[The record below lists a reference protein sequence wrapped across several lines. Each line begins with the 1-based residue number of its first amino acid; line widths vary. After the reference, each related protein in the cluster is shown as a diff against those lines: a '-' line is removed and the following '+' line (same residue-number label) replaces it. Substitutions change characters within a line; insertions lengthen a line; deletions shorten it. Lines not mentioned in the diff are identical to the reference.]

1 MNKYSFYEQR
11 KFNLGVSAA
20 CSWFRKEILKLTLKE
35 LSEKSGIPI
44 STLSTFEMGRSSNLR
59 FIYVYIVSCE
69 TQKQR
74 DTFIDCVDLVLVRG
88 YQYDE

>member
-1 MNKYSFYEQR
+1 MNKYSLYGQR
-11 KFNLGVSAA
+11 KFNLEVSAA
-20 CSWFRKEILKLTLKE
+20 CSWYRKEILKLTLKE

-59 FIYVYIVSCE
+59 FIYVYLVSCE

-74 DTFIDCVDLVLVRG
+74 DTFIDCIDLVLVRG
-88 YQYDE
+88 NQYDE